1 MLWHG
6 SHSFLKLHSLNTS
19 GLQLQ
24 SLSLQWDCF
33 CPAAS
38 MGKGFVGAGVIG
50 ACVLKQT
57 PEKEQILLPS
67 ATADPSSKSPGS
79 SSGNF
84 TQRASIVLV
93 LVRPSCFPV
102 VLDFG
107 ASQHLRPWPFLHAQ
121 PAAVTVTA
129 ACPLPQPICQSA
141 AKGSRAGSGSLS
153 ASGLWDELQRDTWST
168 S

>member
-24 SLSLQWDCF
+24 SLSLQWDCS

-57 PEKEQILLPS
+57 QEKEQILLPS

-79 SSGNF
+79 SFRELHTKGF
-84 TQRASIVLV
+84 HRTRACETFL
-93 LVRPSCFPV
+93 LPSCPGFWSISALASMALPSCPACSSHSHCCLPLAAAHLPKCCQRQQSWLRIPV
-102 VLDFG
+102 GF
-107 ASQHLRPWPFLHAQ
+107 W
-121 PAAVTVTA
+121 
-129 ACPLPQPICQSA
+129 
-141 AKGSRAGSGSLS
+141 SL
-153 ASGLWDELQRDTWST
+153 G
-168 S
+168 